1 MTGEYAKFESLVNIV
16 HSLSPDYVVVYV
28 KDEQCAYL
36 VKEHAPKILHRY
48 SYKATVYKM
57 EHCYTLTLTGDLSP
71 AQEHFR
77 VIYDTSA
84 RIADHEDMGWG
95 QTGNALNVTFL
106 TPEEKQ
112 LVCYKG
118 LPEVSPICL
127 LFFGTYD
134 RRFVKVK

>member
-1 MTGEYAKFESLVNIV
+1 LRRFRKEWKLEVTGEDAKFESLVNIV

-57 EHCYTLTLTGDLSP
+57 EHCYTVTLTGDLSP
-71 AQEHFR
+71 AQEHLR

-84 RIADHEDMGWG
+84 RIADHEDMGCVRTA
-95 QTGNALNVTFL
+95 QFNIILSETSVLIMKIRAHTR
-106 TPEEKQ
+106 
-112 LVCYKG
+112 
-118 LPEVSPICL
+118 SH
-127 LFFGTYD
+127 
-134 RRFVKVK
+134 